1 MARPCR
7 QESRSA
13 VHRGEPATTDN
24 PLYTED
30 MPSRVRLIAIDIDGT
45 LLPTSSTT
53 ISPRN
58 CRALREAQA
67 AGIHIVIAT
76 GRRHQ
81 YAGPV
86 LQQVGLAAHTVMIS
100 SNGSVVRYFDR
111 TLIQRNL
118 LSAASARA
126 LCPALRP
133 FGQTMVFTFDRE
145 SAPSL
150 VVESVAALNR
160 RVGVWVEANRP
171 DMLEIAPLERAFD
184 QDEAPI
190 QGMLCGEIAQV
201 RAAQR
206 ALEGMDFATDITMHR
221 TEYADRDLGILDILP
236 PNCSKGHA
244 LANYARSLGLD
255 ASEVMAIGDNFN
267 DQTMLEYA
275 GQAVLMANAGDE
287 LQALGRQQGW
297 AVTLSNDD
305 DGVAE
310 TLEPLIRRAQ
320 DGRPAGNGPTPEV
333 VTAEAEA
340 GGR

>member
-1 MARPCR
+1 
-7 QESRSA
+7 
-13 VHRGEPATTDN
+13 
-24 PLYTED
+24 

-53 ISPRN
+53 MSHRN
-58 CRALREAQA
+58 RRALRETQA

-81 YAGPV
+81 YAAPV
-86 LQQVGLAAHTVMIS
+86 LHQVGLAPHTVMIS
-100 SNGSVVRYFDR
+100 SNGSVVRHFDR

-145 SAPSL
+145 SEPSL
-150 VVESVAALNR
+150 VVESMAALNR
-160 RVGVWVEANRP
+160 RVGAWVETNRP
-171 DMLEIAPLERAFD
+171 DMVEIAPLERAFD

-206 ALEGMDFATDITMHR
+206 ALESMDFATHITMHR

-244 LANYARSLGLD
+244 LAAYARTLGLD

-275 GQAVLMANAGDE
+275 GQAVLMANASDE
-287 LQALGRQQGW
+287 LQALGRQRGW
-297 AVTLSNDD
+297 AVTLSNDE

-310 TLEPLIRRAQ
+310 RLEPLIHSAQ
-320 DGRPAGNGPTPEV
+320 EGRSAGNGPTPEV